1 MSRRIVI
8 TGGGSGL
15 GLAIAKRHLAE
26 GARVAIC
33 DEDISLVKRA
43 SENYEIAI
51 SVCADVSDS
60 NQMKDFHNNII
71 DEFGGVD
78 VMYANAGVG
87 GPAGPIDEIDH
98 NEWKRCIE
106 VNLFG
111 AFYSASWASRIMKVQ
126 KNGCIIFTSS
136 TSGLFGVPNRSPY
149 VAAKWGIVGLTKSM
163 AMELGDYG
171 VRVNAICPGAVSGDR
186 MKRVLSME
194 SKASG
199 ISEDDLRRVYSEG
212 TSMRSFVS
220 EENVAD
226 MALFL
231 ASDQASMIT
240 GQAMAV
246 DGYTERTV

>member
-1 MSRRIVI
+1 
-8 TGGGSGL
+8 
-15 GLAIAKRHLAE
+15 
-26 GARVAIC
+26 
-33 DEDISLVKRA
+33 
-43 SENYEIAI
+43 
-51 SVCADVSDS
+51 
-60 NQMKDFHNNII
+60 
-71 DEFGGVD
+71 
-78 VMYANAGVG
+78 
-87 GPAGPIDEIDH
+87 
-98 NEWKRCIE
+98 
-106 VNLFG
+106 
-111 AFYSASWASRIMKVQ
+111 
-126 KNGCIIFTSS
+126 
-136 TSGLFGVPNRSPY
+136 
-149 VAAKWGIVGLTKSM
+149 M

-199 ISEDDLRRVYSEG
+199 ISEDDLRTVYSKG

-246 DGYTERTV
+246 DGYTERTA

>member
-1 MSRRIVI
+1 MD
-8 TGGGSGL
+8 
-15 GLAIAKRHLAE
+15 A
-26 GARVAIC
+26 
-33 DEDISLVKRA
+33 
-43 SENYEIAI
+43 
-51 SVCADVSDS
+51 
-60 NQMKDFHNNII
+60 
-71 DEFGGVD
+71 
-78 VMYANAGVG
+78 
-87 GPAGPIDEIDH
+87 
-98 NEWKRCIE
+98 
-106 VNLFG
+106 LF
-111 AFYSASWASRIMKVQ
+111 S
-126 KNGCIIFTSS
+126 TSS

-199 ISEDDLRRVYSEG
+199 ISEDDLRTVYSEG